1 MSGAVCTSR
10 LLIIVSMPR
19 SSERVV
25 DDDQDSKTEA
35 IRHLDDAREL
45 CAREGRTYAA
55 FLISMALIELTNET
69 SGSGED
75 RKGWNDHSA

>member
-1 MSGAVCTSR
+1 M
-10 LLIIVSMPR
+10 
-19 SSERVV
+19 

-35 IRHLDDAREL
+35 IRHLNDAREL
-45 CAREGRTYAA
+45 CARRGRTYAA

-69 SGSGED
+69 SSGSDED